1 MALKWQQK
9 PTSLPVS
16 RYGRNLEKQV
26 RREARTTVAEMEG
39 YAKVHRPWQDD
50 TGAARAGLRGFIEEQ
65 ANAIILVIAHSVDYG
80 IYLELAGG
88 GRFKALLA
96 LVRAN
101 PAALET
107 VQAGRY
113 AILWPTVQHYV
124 PVLKQR
130 LRALGLRWDR

>member
-1 MALKWQQK
+1 MAIHWEKR
-9 PTSLPVS
+9 PTQLNV
-16 RYGRNLEKQV
+16 RGYVRGLERQV

-39 YAKVHRPWQDD
+39 YAKVHRPWQDR

-65 ANAIILVIAHSVDYG
+65 NNTISLVIAHSVDYG

-130 LRALGLRWDR
+130 LRALGLKVQ

>member
-1 MALKWQQK
+1 MAIHWEKR
-9 PTSLPVS
+9 PTQLNV
-16 RYGRNLEKQV
+16 RGYVRGLERQV

-50 TGAARAGLRGFIEEQ
+50 TGAARAGLRGYVEEPPGS
-65 ANAIILVIAHSVDYG
+65 IRLTIAHSVDYG

-88 GRFKALLA
+88 GRFKLLLD
-96 LVRAN
+96 LVRGN

-107 VQAGRY
+107 VQGGRY

-130 LRALGLRWDR
+130 LRALGLKVS

>member
-1 MALKWQQK
+1 MAIRWQRK
-9 PTSLPVS
+9 PTQLGVRS
-16 RYGRNLEKQV
+16 YGRKVERQV
-26 RREARTTVAEMEG
+26 RREARDVVREMQR
-39 YAKVHRPWQDD
+39 YARENRPWQDR
-50 TGAARAGLRGFIEEQ
+50 TGAARAGLRGYVEEPPGS
-65 ANAIILVIAHSVDYG
+65 IRMTIAHSVDYG

-96 LVRAN
+96 LVRGN

-124 PVLKQR
+124 PIVKQR
-130 LRALGLRWDR
+130 LRALGLKIL